1 MSDQNR
7 EDTPESIPTPEPVV
21 DSAFDAI
28 PGASAD
34 AATPPV
40 PPAAPS
46 ADPSAAAAPAS
57 GAAPVPP
64 VPPSSGAPVP
74 PAPPAPP
81 QGQPG
86 GAYPGAAAGY
96 PGAAPGQPTPYPGQP
111 AAYPGQ
117 PGATAGYPA
126 QPYDAAPA
134 APTTRPRQVVT
145 ACVLAWVIAGLGV
158 VGLISAMVL
167 MSQYGIDGAVIA
179 GSVLIPIV
187 VIIGLAVFA
196 VFTWQG
202 KGWARIAL
210 TVMFAIN
217 TLSGLANIG
226 NGAPQGI
233 LGVILS
239 IGAIVMLWLPVT
251 NAWFAAKR
259 QSA

>member
-28 PGASAD
+28 PGTSAD

-96 PGAAPGQPTPYPGQP
+96 PGQP

-117 PGATAGYPA
+117 PGATAGYPG